1 VSGEPAPSDPDRNV
15 TFSLENAGMIIGVH
29 LVDHVIVGHE
39 RYFSFREEGLM
50 RLSDPVDGGGV
61 ELMPAESRGWI
72 H

>member
-1 VSGEPAPSDPDRNV
+1 
-15 TFSLENAGMIIGVH
+15 MIIGVH